1 MNKIIEDLG
10 DRIHTNMK
18 KKEGEYL
25 QVQTLFVKR
34 KELEL
39 RELVNKLNAR
49 KVTNLTQDDIILNL
63 RTTIQS
69 LHHEIVNR
77 ENEKVLLNKQITQ
90 LTSLTQTTRDEADF
104 LQNQYGEQKRL
115 NQILKLA
122 INRLTSEMTEKNNLI
137 KLHDLSLL
145 QPTFLTQNANRN
157 ESKENEQQSVLKS
170 DDYSDIVSQHTS
182 LKAN

>member
-1 MNKIIEDLG
+1 
-10 DRIHTNMK
+10 
-18 KKEGEYL
+18 
-25 QVQTLFVKR
+25 LFVKR

-69 LHHEIVNR
+69 LHQEIVNR

-90 LTSLTQTTRDEADF
+90 LTSLTQTTRDEAEF

-122 INRLTSEMTEKNNLI
+122 INRLTSEMTEKDNLI

-145 QPTFLTQNANRN
+145 
-157 ESKENEQQSVLKS
+157 
-170 DDYSDIVSQHTS
+170 
-182 LKAN
+182 